1 MGKRPK
7 ADGAFWE
14 CVGLNNISFRQ
25 YYIRLLELSCSMFK
39 WVNLP
44 DTMDER
50 YLELT
55 LFAYGQAL
63 LSKDEEIGF
72 INTKCA
78 TSGMF
83 NIYHVPIKRR
93 AYAEN
98 GYNRELTDEN
108 SVIVYNNYSR
118 TNSMVDVEM
127 FARRLYDLDRAIDV
141 NAKAQKT
148 PLLISCDESQKLALK
163 NLYMKYDGNEP
174 IIVGDKQVR
183 PDTLKAISTQ
193 APFVADRLYELK
205 TNIWNEA
212 LTYLGISNVT
222 MEKKER
228 LISDEVERGNAG
240 ALASRMGRLN
250 ERNKACD
257 MFNRMFGT
265 DIHCVYR
272 EADIGD
278 ISMPGKTIEEI
289 NEKVGADIE

>member
-1 MGKRPK
+1 MGRRPRS
-7 ADGAFWE
+7 DGEFWE
-14 CVGLNNISFRQ
+14 SAKLNNVNFRQ

-44 DTMDER
+44 ETMDER

-63 LSKDEEIGF
+63 LSFDEDIGY

-78 TSGMF
+78 TSGIF
-83 NIYHVPIKRR
+83 NIYHVPIERR

-98 GYNRELTDEN
+98 GYNRLLNDQN

-148 PLLISCDESQKLALK
+148 PLLISCEESQKLALK

-183 PDTLKAISTQ
+183 PDSLKAISTQ

-212 LTYLGISNVT
+212 LTYLGISNIT

-228 LISDEVERGNAG
+228 LITDEVERGNAG

-257 MFNRMFGT
+257 MFNRMYGT
-265 DIHCVYR
+265 DIHCIYR
-272 EADIGD
+272 EADIAQTA
-278 ISMPGKTIEEI
+278 MPGAKVEIEG
-289 NEKVGADIE
+289 KVGADDE